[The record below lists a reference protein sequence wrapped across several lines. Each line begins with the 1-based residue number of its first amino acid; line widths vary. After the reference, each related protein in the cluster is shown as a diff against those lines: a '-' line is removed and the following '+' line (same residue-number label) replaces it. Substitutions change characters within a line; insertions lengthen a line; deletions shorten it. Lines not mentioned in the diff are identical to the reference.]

1 MDLILVPREPGK
13 SNIVTDSDSRDLCSK
28 QHTAELQWSN
38 SEAVPEHVHSCLE
51 TLYRCYVADLKLLM
65 K

>member
-51 TLYRCYVADLKLLM
+51 TL
-65 K
+65 